1 MSGVYEDYLQYLM
14 DLADVMDQLTEVT
27 RLKNKAARLG
37 DLVAV
42 EEMMKKEQVFSMTL
56 RGMDI
61 KRDKMLKE
69 MGLEGVPLS
78 GLAEHYPP
86 ELFDR
91 ARKTAE
97 HAMKRYTVYKS
108 ASETARVTMECAL
121 HDIDKMM
128 VQERPAPSAGAKDE
142 PPPRMKTDFR
152 A

>member
-1 MSGVYEDYLQYLM
+1 MSGIYEDYLQYLA
-14 DLADVMDQLTEVT
+14 DLADVLDQMTEVT
-27 RLKNKAARLG
+27 KVKNKAAKAG

-56 RGMDI
+56 RGMDQ

-78 GLAEHYPP
+78 KLAENYPP
-86 ELFDR
+86 ELFDQ
-91 ARKTAE
+91 ARKAAE
-97 HAMKRYTVYKS
+97 HAAKRFEVFHRT
-108 ASETARVTMECAL
+108 SEAARVTMECAL
-121 HDIDKMM
+121 HDIERMMPENQPVPHRDK
-128 VQERPAPSAGAKDE
+128 GE

>member
-1 MSGVYEDYLQYLM
+1 MSRVYEDYLQYLS
-14 DLADVMDQLTEVT
+14 DLADTLDQMTEVT
-27 RLKNKAARLG
+27 KAKNKAARIG
-37 DLVAV
+37 DLVTV
-42 EEMMKKEQVFSMTL
+42 EELMKKEQVFSMTL

-78 GLAEHYPP
+78 KLADSYPP

-91 ARKTAE
+91 ARKIAE
-97 HAMKRYTVYKS
+97 HTKNRYTVFMS

-121 HDIDKMM
+121 HDI
-128 VQERPAPSAGAKDE
+128 ERMLPENQPAPAKDKDG

>member
-14 DLADVMDQLTEVT
+14 DLADIMDQLTEVT
-27 RLKNKAARLG
+27 RQKNKAARLG

-42 EEMMKKEQVFSMTL
+42 EDMMKREQVFSMTL

-78 GLAEHYPP
+78 GLAERYPP
-86 ELFDR
+86 ELFDK

-97 HAMKRYTVYKS
+97 HAMQRYTVFKS

-121 HDIDKMM
+121 HDIDRMLP
-128 VQERPAPSAGAKDE
+128 QERPAPQGPKDE